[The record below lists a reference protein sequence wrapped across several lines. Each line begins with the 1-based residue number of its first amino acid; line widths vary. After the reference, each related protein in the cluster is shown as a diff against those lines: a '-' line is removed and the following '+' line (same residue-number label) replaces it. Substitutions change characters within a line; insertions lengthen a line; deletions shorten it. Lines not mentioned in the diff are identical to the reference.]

1 MELREAGANLR
12 LLLLPLGQ
20 RELARVVHR
29 DVLLG
34 DVELGF
40 VLLSLGGHRRELRG
54 GGFSLLLLGLEL
66 GNLRGDLF
74 IRRLLSLL
82 QRLLDPVVLG
92 EVNLAVLLEELRR
105 ALLPAAGIRLE
116 QLSLAGGALGHRL
129 RLRRLLVGLFDS
141 RRGGR
146 DSLLGVRELGL
157 EPRELGAQRAV
168 GFLHHVEVLN
178 LSHEGRVFR
187 LAIRGALRS
196 QSIFELG
203 ERRARGVR
211 LRPRRLRL
219 ALPP

>member
-129 RLRRLLVGLFDS
+129 RLRSLFVGLLDS

-146 DSLLGVRELGL
+146 DSLLGVRELCL
-157 EPRELGAQRAV
+157 EPRELGTERAV

-178 LSHEGRVFR
+178 LSHEGRVFS
-187 LAIRGALRS
+187 LAIRCALRS
-196 QSIFELG
+196 QSVFELG